1 MSTLRSGGIWFV
13 SSTGSDSSINKREKE
28 VESLTA
34 IYPEEC
40 LYKGKEKG
48 VITIQMYI
56 PSVFGRTAYASA
68 TLLIRIPKNY
78 TSIMSVLIFRVM

>member
-1 MSTLRSGGIWFV
+1 MSTLRSGFILFAL
-13 SSTGSDSSINKREKE
+13 SIGSDSSINKREKE

-40 LYKGKEKG
+40 VYKGKEKG

-78 TSIMSVLIFRVM
+78 PSIMYFLSYSFI

>member
-40 LYKGKEKG
+40 VYKGKEKG

-56 PSVFGRTAYASA
+56 PSVF
-68 TLLIRIPKNY
+68 
-78 TSIMSVLIFRVM
+78 

>member
-1 MSTLRSGGIWFV
+1 M
-13 SSTGSDSSINKREKE
+13 
-28 VESLTA
+28 ESLTA

-40 LYKGKEKG
+40 VYKGKEKG

-78 TSIMSVLIFRVM
+78 PSIMFVLSFPFM